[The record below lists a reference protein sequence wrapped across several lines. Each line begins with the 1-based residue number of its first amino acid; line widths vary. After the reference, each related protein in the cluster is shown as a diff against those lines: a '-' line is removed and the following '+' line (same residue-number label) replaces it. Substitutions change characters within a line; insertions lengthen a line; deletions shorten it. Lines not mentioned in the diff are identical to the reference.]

1 MMVPRGTLLRV
12 TAVVVLVFLG
22 LWAFWW
28 EPSSLTVVR
37 RSVTVRPW
45 HREHEGLKIA
55 VISDLHV
62 GSLYWD
68 LTHFEEVVAAI
79 NAEHPDLLM
88 ILGDLV
94 QGSPRGDTVQP
105 EQIADRLAQV
115 VAPLG
120 RIAVLGNHDWWR
132 GGRRVWRA
140 LESRGLRVLEDDN
153 VRITHRGKSFWV
165 SGLAD
170 LWTRGNQL
178 EATLARIKNSDP
190 VIVMMHEPFLFEEMP
205 PWGESDAC
213 GPYPRWTSQSPYR
226 WPAHRAW
233 RIRIS
238 TEVRLWPHRR
248 RREENVGHERHWN
261 KHSPGAVPGS
271 AGDCDPDSV
280 SGGFEFEF
288 LMQFRHCGRHRP
300 PLQWTDFSFSTAC

>member
-1 MMVPRGTLLRV
+1 MMVLRGTLLRV
-12 TAVVVLVFLG
+12 TAVVVLIFLG

-105 EQIADRLAQV
+105 EQIADRLAKV

-178 EATLARIKNSDP
+178 EATLARIRNSDP
-190 VIVMMHEPFLFEEMP
+190 VIVMMHEPFLFKEMP
-205 PWGESDAC
+205 
-213 GPYPRWTSQSPYR
+213 
-226 WPAHRAW
+226 AW
-233 RIRIS
+233 VSLTLAGHTHGGQVNLPI
-238 TEVRLWPHRR
+238 VGRLI
-248 RREENVGHERHWN
+248 V
-261 KHSPGAVPGS
+261 PGAPGFQQRYAYGLIEEGGKKMLVTSGIGTSILPVRFRVPPEIVILTVS
-271 AGDCDPDSV
+271 AEAS
-280 SGGFEFEF
+280 S
-288 LMQFRHCGRHRP
+288 L
-300 PLQWTDFSFSTAC
+300 